1 MTSENIYKIIVI
13 DEQSITPKYL
23 QVINSILKGIEDGRL
38 HKDYFLPSIND
49 LSYELEISR
58 DTGIRAYKDLKNMG
72 IINSVP
78 GKGYFISNTDIKKRI
93 KVFLLF
99 NKLSTHKKIIYDSFV
114 AALGENAAIDFY
126 IYNNDFGV
134 FKELLI
140 NKRDHYSYFVI
151 VPHFLEGGENAYEII
166 NTIPKDKLLLLD
178 KLLPE
183 VNGAYAAVYEN
194 FEKDIYDALEQAL
207 EPLKKYHTLKIIFPD
222 YTYHPKEI
230 VKGFQRFCNQYAFN
244 SDVINDIEKEP
255 IKEGN
260 VYISLMENDL
270 VNLIEKILDTK
281 LEVGKQVGVISYNE
295 TPLKRIIL
303 NGITTISTDFH
314 LMGERAAQSILEKA
328 TEHIAIPFYLTLR
341 ASL

>member
-1 MTSENIYKIIVI
+1 
-13 DEQSITPKYL
+13 
-23 QVINSILKGIEDGRL
+23 
-38 HKDYFLPSIND
+38 
-49 LSYELEISR
+49 
-58 DTGIRAYKDLKNMG
+58 
-72 IINSVP
+72 
-78 GKGYFISNTDIKKRI
+78 
-93 KVFLLF
+93 
-99 NKLSTHKKIIYDSFV
+99 
-114 AALGENAAIDFY
+114 
-126 IYNNDFGV
+126 
-134 FKELLI
+134 
-140 NKRDHYSYFVI
+140 
-151 VPHFLEGGENAYEII
+151 
-166 NTIPKDKLLLLD
+166 LLLLD